1 MVCLIKGGPRRVN
14 HAAVAV
20 GDKIFSFGGKKNR
33 KKENR
38 WFITHKNL
46 NGIRISRC

>member
-20 GDKIFSFGGKKNR
+20 GDKIFSFGGKKKQKKR
-33 KKENR
+33 KPLIYNTQKFK
-38 WFITHKNL
+38 WH
-46 NGIRISRC
+46 

>member
-20 GDKIFSFGGKKNR
+20 GDKIFSFGGKKIE
-33 KKENR
+33 KKK
-38 WFITHKNL
+38 TVDL
-46 NGIRISRC
+46 